1 MLKTSAQSVKHMVLL
16 KLIKLPRSP
25 LKSLQNKTLG
35 YGRTD
40 HRRGGHTFWLS
51 QPDKMCNTE
60 VRQRVVTKRRWI
72 LVHYRSNHKPPEDNE
87 GEQNSYVT
95 KQLQLYN

>member
-95 KQLQLYN
+95 KQLYN

>member
-1 MLKTSAQSVKHMVLL
+1 MVLL

>member
-40 HRRGGHTFWLS
+40 HGRGGHTFWLS

-95 KQLQLYN
+95 KQLYN